1 SPHTIPLSCE
11 LQALLQETPTTAGT
25 LPCVTI
31 PKTTQ
36 TSSLT
41 IVSSKATSVDE
52 TETAH
57 HRVTVII
64 YHCGNT
70 QRKAHCPTLT
80 ASRSFKAGDIRRT

>member
-1 SPHTIPLSCE
+1 MPSRYSAALSLNLSVWRADDMAC
-11 LQALLQETPTTAGT
+11 
-25 LPCVTI
+25 
-31 PKTTQ
+31 
-36 TSSLT
+36 
-41 IVSSKATSVDE
+41 KATSVDE